1 MLEVHASITELDEL
15 RGLSRG
21 DCIGRSAEALGGPPE
36 KRKVAERFRGGRAE
50 QQACVMGQCQRL
62 VLEASFDTSGYGPC
76 VGLTVAARQGLLRRR
91 ERAPGCRGPEL
102 RRAGDP
108 AFRIPVRDRE
118 GRARNPKHPCHT
130 REVPNAGIC
139 RHPVSATTAAVE
151 WTVAFPVQPGL
162 APRRRPSLV
171 ADGEALCR
179 RSPLTSSAGEI
190 PLGGISRIPTRA
202 PGIRP
207 GAHVNY

>member
-36 KRKVAERFRGGRAE
+36 KRKVAERLRGGRAE
-50 QQACVMGQCQRL
+50 PQACVMAQCQRL

-91 ERAPGCRGPEL
+91 ERAPGCGGPEL

-118 GRARNPKHPCHT
+118 GRARNFPCATARDALEIQNTHVTLAKRQT
-130 REVPNAGIC
+130 RDMPSPRQRNNGCC
-139 RHPVSATTAAVE
+139 RMDSRISSAARTRAAAS
-151 WTVAFPVQPGL
+151 TVT
-162 APRRRPSLV
+162 RRR
-171 ADGEALCR
+171 R
-179 RSPLTSSAGEI
+179 
-190 PLGGISRIPTRA
+190 
-202 PGIRP
+202 
-207 GAHVNY
+207 